1 MLVQEV
7 TDNHKNRM
15 MLIESRQKD
24 YNFLMNECKQ
34 LCEDKHYA
42 ADKVRVIQCHG
53 HGKVLSSIIILCL
66 SLCNLIVKSCKY
78 FMKKCKYSLLNR
90 QKPS

>member
-7 TDNHKNRM
+7 IDNHKNRM

-24 YNFLMNECKQ
+24 YNFLINECKQ

-42 ADKVRVIQCHG
+42 SDKVNYPYIHTYIPTYVHIMHFRAETNI
-53 HGKVLSSIIILCL
+53 K
-66 SLCNLIVKSCKY
+66 
-78 FMKKCKYSLLNR
+78 
-90 QKPS
+90 